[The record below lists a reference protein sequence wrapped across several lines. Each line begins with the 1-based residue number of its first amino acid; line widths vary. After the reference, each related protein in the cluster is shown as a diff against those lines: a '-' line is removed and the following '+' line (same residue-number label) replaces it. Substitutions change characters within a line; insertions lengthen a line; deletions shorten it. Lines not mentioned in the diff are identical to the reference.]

1 MAGLE
6 ASSFAFSVYVCSLC
20 ISVAHCCSLG
30 SPGVNCLLHIVQA
43 AQARLL
49 VEDESWVLTTHLRHL
64 PPMLR
69 RGVTINSFGCGASE
83 LSCAST
89 SSVLPI
95 R

>member
-1 MAGLE
+1 MQWAYTYDRC
-6 ASSFAFSVYVCSLC
+6 ASLLS
-20 ISVAHCCSLG
+20 HCCSLG
-30 SPGVNCLLHIVQA
+30 SPGANCFPHLVQA

-49 VEDESWVLTTHLRHL
+49 VEDESCVLTAHLRHL
-64 PPMLR
+64 PPMR
-69 RGVTINSFGCGASE
+69 RHGVTINSFGCGASE

>member
-1 MAGLE
+1 M
-6 ASSFAFSVYVCSLC
+6 
-20 ISVAHCCSLG
+20 
-30 SPGVNCLLHIVQA
+30 LHIVQA

-69 RGVTINSFGCGASE
+69 RGVTMCASE
-83 LSCAST
+83 RGVSEFSCMAA
-89 SSVLPI
+89 SSVLLI